1 MGVGMNN
8 KRVLEYPVILKSE
21 DRLIIIDIPDLNC
34 ITQAENI
41 GEVMQMARDCI
52 ELMLMDMY
60 EDGED
65 YPKPSNIEMLDY
77 DIEKEIPVL
86 VKINLNKMERDAR
99 KTRVKR

>member
-1 MGVGMNN
+1 MNN

>member
-1 MGVGMNN
+1 MNN

-34 ITQAENI
+34 TTQAENI
-41 GEVMQMARDCI
+41 GEVIQMASDCI

-65 YPKPSNIEMLDY
+65 YPKPSKIEMLGY

-86 VKINLNKMERDAR
+86 VKINLNKVERATH
-99 KTRVKR
+99 KTRGER